1 MEKKRGNK
9 MDPIEKIIDRLKKEY
24 GESEGSYI
32 LDLFYKEEFKNHFLT
47 GQGYQNITGF
57 LYGLQATN
65 FITIAEV
72 NETINYLIELQK
84 NI

>member
-1 MEKKRGNK
+1 MEKREENK

-32 LDLFYKEEFKNHFLT
+32 LDLFYEEELKNHYLT

-65 FITIAEV
+65 FITLAEV
-72 NETINYLIELQK
+72 NETIKYLIEVQK

>member
-1 MEKKRGNK
+1 

-65 FITIAEV
+65 FITLAEV
-72 NETINYLIELQK
+72 FLMSFESANATDPVK
-84 NI
+84 SAFF

>member
-1 MEKKRGNK
+1 
-9 MDPIEKIIDRLKKEY
+9 MDPIEKIIDRLKKEH

-32 LDLFYKEEFKNHFLT
+32 LDLFYKEEFKKHYLT

-65 FITIAEV
+65 FITLAEV
-72 NETINYLIELQK
+72 NETIKYLIELQK